1 MPTNNKPFK
10 SKVVGKKGA
19 DSVIVTVPLQIR
31 YKMNLNPG
39 DTLEFYPL
47 EDGKVCIRKMNDKNE
62 LTSRAQNEKIQ

>member
-1 MPTNNKPFK
+1 MPLGIKPFK

-31 YKMNLNPG
+31 YKLNINPG

-47 EDGKVCIRKMNDKNE
+47 ADGKVCIRKMIPKEE